1 MNNQALGNQVWWP
14 PYNQDIISSLDSKK
28 GKIFHSQRRHYLS
41 VCSIGELEQEIC
53 SKVELWNFVVS
64 LKRYRIHRRDRKL
77 TMYNDM
83 LNKLRNLYMEGL
95 CDSNDNSKVKSQR
108 LSQIIRVEEGLF
120 KFKFGCSRLIGFSR
134 FPLHRN
140 LKLHVVNIQNKLF
153 DLRMKRIWSPSLRR
167 IVKRIW
173 DLNDKSR
180 TNATSE
186 KGQGQ
191 CSFDYLAKFY
201 KLELENLAQKDENTA
216 IKNNHNFSSWK
227 ELKSRRKRNCSDS
240 SASTSSDFSDVSIP
254 KRVKLASHQNN
265 VNISILGIDH
275 EVRQKIGDI
284 SLAEELPTEMMKK
297 YNEFCSMNSDFD
309 TTPPASPVSNQ
320 SDKESPVF
328 NQFGGNEL
336 ETPSTSYDGQLS
348 AKKSILFDKFNE
360 DLTCTICYE
369 IFVHPV
375 GLKCGHLFCNFCLI
389 QSMKSKKDCP
399 SCREPIPE
407 KPNKQVSVLTV
418 LELH

>member
-1 MNNQALGNQVWWP
+1 MNNQASGNH
-14 PYNQDIISSLDSKK
+14 DIFSRDSKF
-28 GKIFHSQRRHYLS
+28 GLSQK
-41 VCSIGELEQEIC
+41 SIRELEQAIC

-64 LKRYRIHRRDRKL
+64 LNRYRIHRRDRKL
-77 TMYNDM
+77 TKYNDM
-83 LNKLRNLYMEGL
+83 LNKLRTLYMEGV
-95 CDSNDNSKVKSQR
+95 CDSNDKSKIKSQR

-120 KFKFGCSRLIGFSR
+120 QFKFGNGFSR
-134 FPLHRN
+134 CPLHRN
-140 LKLHVVNIQNKLF
+140 LKLHVVNIQNKLC
-153 DLRMKRIWSPSLRR
+153 DLRMKRIG
-167 IVKRIW
+167 
-173 DLNDKSR
+173 DL
-180 TNATSE
+180 NATSE

-201 KLELENLAQKDENTA
+201 KLWNLAQKDENTA

-227 ELKSRRKRNCSDS
+227 ELKSRRKRNYSDS
-240 SASTSSDFSDVSIP
+240 SSSTGSDFSEVSIP
-254 KRVKLASHQNN
+254 KRAKLASQQNN

-275 EVRQKIGDI
+275 EVRQKINDI
-284 SLAEELPTEMMKK
+284 SLAEELPTEMMEK
-297 YNEFCSMNSDFD
+297 YHEFCSMNSDFE

-336 ETPSTSYDGQLS
+336 ETPSTSYNGQLA
-348 AKKSILFDKFNE
+348 AKKSIFDKFNE

-407 KPNKQVSVLTV
+407 KPNKQVSVPTV